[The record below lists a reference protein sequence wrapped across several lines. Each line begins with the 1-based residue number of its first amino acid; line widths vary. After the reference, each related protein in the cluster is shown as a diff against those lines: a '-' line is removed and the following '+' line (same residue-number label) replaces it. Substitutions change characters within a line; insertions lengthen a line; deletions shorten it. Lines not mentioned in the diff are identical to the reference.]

1 MADSSQKIVFV
12 YNADGDFF
20 SLVKDFFHKTF
31 KPSTYPC
38 NLCGITYSIKNF
50 GKKKEWK
57 HFINRLNIPAVF
69 LHRDE
74 FQERYTLPDAK
85 FPSAY
90 IETGSNL
97 ELFISQEEMNG
108 FNNLEDLKSFMLEK
122 GKGFGVSLNQ
132 E

>member
-1 MADSSQKIVFV
+1 MTESSQKIVFV
-12 YNADGDFF
+12 YNADSDFF

-38 NLCGITYSIKNF
+38 NLCGITYSIKSF

-57 HFINRLNIPAVF
+57 HFLNRLNIPTIF

-74 FQERYTLPDAK
+74 FQERYTLPDVK

-108 FNNLEDLKSFMLEK
+108 FKNLEDLKSFMLEK
-122 GKGFGVSLNQ
+122 GKGFGVSLN
-132 E
+132 